1 VSSAITF
8 AETSAAI
15 ASARRARRL
24 SRSAMNLALRTLDA
38 KWEVVTLLE
47 VDDLVARTAGSVAV
61 RHGLRGMDAIHLASA
76 LTVAAARPV
85 VVTWDAELR
94 RAARAEG
101 LAVSV

>member
-1 VSSAITF
+1 
-8 AETSAAI
+8 
-15 ASARRARRL
+15 
-24 SRSAMNLALRTLDA
+24 MNAALRTLDA

-47 VDDLVARTAGSVAV
+47 VDDLVTRAAGVVAV

-85 VVTWDAELR
+85 VVTWDAALR
-94 RAARAEG
+94 PAARAEG